1 MDKNKILLLEQFER
15 NKGQFVIMH
24 DKVLRFVAV
33 AEDDMDYY
41 YVCYDG
47 RKLVWHSA
55 VGSYTVLKNKIDDKD
70 YNEMIRLAKINH
82 YDQDDLWIPRTEE
95 EKAHQK
101 LFASEHKNLMEKEEG
116 DNRYLVPFCWDLN

>member
-24 DKVLRFVAV
+24 DRVLRFVAI

-70 YNEMIRLAKINH
+70 YNELIRIAKINH
-82 YDQDDLWIPRTEE
+82 YDQDDLWMPRTEE
-95 EKAHQK
+95 EKIQQK
-101 LFASEHKNLMEKEEG
+101 HYAKKHKQKMEQVEG
-116 DNRYLVPFCWDLN
+116 DSRYLVPFCWDLN